1 MKTTIDIPE
10 MVLEEAMQ
18 HTGAQTKRDAIVTAV
33 ERYNRLRRLAKL
45 NARIRGTFKNFMTQA
60 DLKLMRAGARP
71 QLRK

>member
-60 DLKLMRAGARP
+60 DLKLMREGARP